1 MPLEVSSHYYIK
13 ILSCVF
19 IYLYRSKC
27 QQDLLVCN
35 FQGCF
40 KSVIH
45 LILLFYI
52 LDSQGTLLFFFI
64 IQILGLFLGIFFC
77 ESTNLSEKSEP
88 CDVNRPISFKGVSFP
103 TSPLIFP
110 FYDVTRLIFSDTVE
124 PPFSYPPPSPSNTG
138 SLKVRGAAPSV
149 LTNW

>member
-1 MPLEVSSHYYIK
+1 MPLEVSSHYCIK

-52 LDSQGTLLFFFI
+52 LDSQGTFYFFFI

-77 ESTNLSEKSEP
+77 ESTNLSIKMSRVTSIDP
-88 CDVNRPISFKGVSFP
+88 SLSKGCPFP
-103 TSPLIFP
+103 LLL